1 MVARGWG
8 EVSTG
13 AVWFAR
19 GFDTAIQAPW
29 LPWYPLPYMDIE
41 VKEQKR
47 LLGWVHE
54 ECGVLLRKKTDLGPA
69 SKNTKIDPVRKNEG
83 LKKIN

>member
-1 MVARGWG
+1 MNGSAPAYSDGGAGLGGGKSIRA
-8 EVSTG
+8 G

-29 LPWYPLPYMDIE
+29 LPWYPPPYMDIE

-47 LLGWVHE
+47 LLGWAHE
-54 ECGVLLRKKTDLGPA
+54 ECGVSLFSENPDLGPA
-69 SKNTKIDPVRKNEG
+69 SKNTN
-83 LKKIN
+83 